1 MRAIVKM
8 REKVD
13 CLNSEFNNWES
24 MAEFNI
30 ELEEDQD
37 DIFLHCTRI
46 TLEDRELLYLSEM
59 KQLWEMVRTC
69 PLVEFPSEY
78 QNDIQKMKDLNLP
91 LSFIDLENFFSKDS
105 FQNTVA
111 VPEEFDEYT
120 DSSYS
125 YDEEDELKD
134 TKQIYE
140 NPVQDFDPKF
150 DSDVEKMKAMGLPLG
165 FYNW

>member
-1 MRAIVKM
+1 MQAIVKM

-13 CLNSEFNNWES
+13 RLDSEFNNWES

-46 TLEDRELLYLSEM
+46 TLDDRELLYLSEM
-59 KQLWEMVRTC
+59 KQLWEMIRTC

-105 FQNTVA
+105 FQPTVA
-111 VPEEFDEYT
+111 VPEELDET
-120 DSSYS
+120 IDS
-125 YDEEDELKD
+125 DEDELKD